1 VPLPVSSSNPLAV
14 PADQF
19 NADGLAV
26 VFLSGGRYDGDWI
39 VAASTAADGPQL
51 GGFTTEAGAA
61 LTELKNDPAY
71 PDRAIETAFI
81 WLHSQ
86 SARLGWRVVGF
97 ECLNDQYEPGE
108 RPYFAL
114 ARAVIASGAFTP
126 APGVIYADAMTLDEV
141 MAGMATPL
149 FKAGDLS

>member
-26 VFLSGGRYDGDWI
+26 VFLSGGRYGGDWI
-39 VAASTAADGPQL
+39 VAASTGADGPRL
-51 GGFTTEAGAA
+51 GAFTTEAGAA
-61 LTELKNDPAY
+61 LAQLKDDPAY

-81 WLHSQ
+81 WLRGQ

-97 ECLNDQYEPGE
+97 ECLNNQHGPRE

-114 ARAVIASGAFTP
+114 ARAVIANEAFTP

-141 MAGMATPL
+141 MAGMAV
-149 FKAGDLS
+149 AR

>member
-26 VFLSGGRYDGDWI
+26 VFLSGDRYGGDWI
-39 VAASTAADGPQL
+39 VAVSAAADGPRL
-51 GGFTTEAGAA
+51 GGFTTEADAA
-61 LTELKNDPAY
+61 LAQLKNDY

-114 ARAVIASGAFTP
+114 ARAVIANEAFTP
-126 APGVIYADAMTLDEV
+126 APGVIYADAMTLNEV
-141 MAGMATPL
+141 MAGMA
-149 FKAGDLS
+149 AA

>member
-71 PDRAIETAFI
+71 PRPGDRD
-81 WLHSQ
+81 
-86 SARLGWRVVGF
+86 RVH
-97 ECLNDQYEPGE
+97 LAAQPE
-108 RPYFAL
+108 RPPRL
-114 ARAVIASGAFTP
+114 AGGRLRVP
-126 APGVIYADAMTLDEV
+126 Q
-141 MAGMATPL
+141 
-149 FKAGDLS
+149 